1 MVLSYGGRAPA
12 LLVKI
17 CTRRPELTQQM
28 QGWLKQ
34 RKGGA
39 TGVWG
44 GPAGFCPANNFLLQ
58 YGFRSKRNNV
68 STNAENELKVVTFA
82 FVVFDL

>member
-1 MVLSYGGRAPA
+1 MYKETGAYATLCRAG
-12 LLVKI
+12 LNK
-17 CTRRPELTQQM
+17 
-28 QGWLKQ
+28 

-44 GPAGFCPANNFLLQ
+44 GPTGFCPANNFLLQ